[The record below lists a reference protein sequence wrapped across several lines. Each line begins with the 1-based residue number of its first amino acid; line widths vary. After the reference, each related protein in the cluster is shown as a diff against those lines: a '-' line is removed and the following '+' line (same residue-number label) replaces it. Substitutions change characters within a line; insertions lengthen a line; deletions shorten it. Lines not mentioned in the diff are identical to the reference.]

1 MTEAENKK
9 VTMEEK
15 PETTTEVEKP
25 VIDEAEKIEK
35 ALQDPT
41 KKRKAEDEIEIDINS
56 SVPLSKKQK
65 RMLRRGKITLEEL
78 NAKYNI
84 DASSISEFEK
94 EQKEAKEKK
103 LNKDKDGNNDTEAT
117 DDADSEKKKVKKETF
132 GVWIGNLS
140 FDTTK
145 EDLIRFI
152 RAKTKDDEDEA
163 NRVDEKDIVRVKL
176 PLASN
181 EGKQI
186 KNKGFCYMDFATEAK
201 MLAVVK
207 LSENQLNGRNLLI
220 KNSKSFEGRPDKEDL
235 VASSKNPPSRIL
247 FVGNLSFDTTEDQLK
262 SHFQHCGDITKI
274 RMATF
279 QDSGKCKGF
288 AFVDFKEE
296 ASATKALKDKTCR
309 KLALRPIRME
319 YGEDRSKRQVTK
331 RPDQQSQGS
340 NSRGGNFTRKPFDI
354 ANESHPSSRSN
365 NNQNDSKP
373 ALKKNN
379 SYKNRTNAKLGKNN
393 RLKSSIALSSAQ
405 RGSAAIVPSQG
416 KKMKFD

>member
-1 MTEAENKK
+1 MTAEEQKTVVEETK
-9 VTMEEK
+9 VEDAAMQ
-15 PETTTEVEKP
+15 
-25 VIDEAEKIEK
+25 AKIEK

-65 RMLRRGKITLEEL
+65 RMLRRGKVTLEEL

-84 DASSISEFEK
+84 DASSISEFQK
-94 EQKEAKEKK
+94 EQAESKKSKTEGSAAEGEEDDEA
-103 LNKDKDGNNDTEAT
+103 EA
-117 DDADSEKKKVKKETF
+117 DEKKKVKKEQF
-132 GVWIGNLS
+132 GVWIGNMS

-152 RAKTKDDEDEA
+152 KAKTKDNENEEE
-163 NRVDEKDIVRVKL
+163 RVEESDIVRVKL

-181 EGKQI
+181 EGKQV
-186 KNKGFCYMDFATEAK
+186 KNKGFCYMDFDSETK

-220 KNSKSFEGRPDKEDL
+220 KNSKSFEGRPDKNDL

-247 FVGNLSFDTTEDQLK
+247 FVGNLSFDTTDEVLRK
-262 SHFQHCGDITKI
+262 HFQHCGEITKI

-296 ASATKALKDKTCR
+296 AGATKALKDKSVR

-319 YGEDRSKRQVTK
+319 YGEDRSKRQVRK
-331 RPDQQSQGS
+331 RPDQNNGQQRDGM
-340 NSRGGNFTRKPFDI
+340 RKQFDI
-354 ANESHPSSRSN
+354 PNEHSGPRRDTRTSEKPRDKPQGKRPSN
-365 NNQNDSKP
+365 NYNK
-373 ALKKNN
+373 
-379 SYKNRTNAKLGKNN
+379 AKMGNNN
-393 RLKSSIALSSAQ
+393 RLKSSIALASAQ
-405 RGSAAIVPSQG
+405 RGSAAIVPSEG
-416 KKMKFD
+416 KKVKFD